1 MAETK
6 YGKYILGKP
15 PQGRLRDLIVRTDN
29 EIAEGSQH
37 FIAHRISPWY
47 VPRTHS
53 PHIHRD
59 AEVLAMLGT
68 NPDDP
73 WDLGA
78 EVEIF
83 MGPEMERHVITESSL
98 VFIPAKFIHCPI
110 SYHNVKRPFIFIQDQ
125 YSPKM
130 TEFPI
135 KGLIPEEE
143 RAKMVSFRVDGTQTR
158 EEVEKQ
164 MERDD

>member
-1 MAETK
+1 MEF
-6 YGKYILGKP
+6 I
-15 PQGRLRDLIVRTDN
+15 
-29 EIAEGSQH
+29 QH
-37 FIAHRISPWY
+37 TINWCK
-47 VPRTHS
+47 
-53 PHIHRD
+53 
-59 AEVLAMLGT
+59 G
-68 NPDDP
+68 
-73 WDLGA
+73 
-78 EVEIF
+78 EIF
-83 MGPEMERHVITESSL
+83 ENSMVAYMERHVITESSL